1 MNGVNCALIGRMA
14 GVSQINDRFL
24 RPMVEQAAEA
34 MGLEPGG
41 MDTPISCHP
50 ATQRPWRDRFSPLS
64 LHHEE
69 YMLIAACYI
78 VCAYL
83 SGMRVSEIMQVQRG
97 CHFTET
103 TADGLIT
110 RHKLRGTTFKDHGR
124 RGIPATWVVIA
135 PVAEAI
141 AVLEQLTDRDELFWA
156 QRIKPQTV
164 PYGAVVQ
171 HTYFLKTFRDH
182 VNRIAATG
190 AVPIAAIA
198 LRCALNERGEP
209 LAQSAQLSGGA
220 PAAGVLTEELSFL
233 SQILGREMLSE
244 AAGTPVS
251 LMKPDGEAQT

>member
-1 MNGVNCALIGRMA
+1 MA
-14 GVSQINDRFL
+14 GVSKITDRSV
-24 RPMVEQAAEA
+24 RSMVEQAAEEL
-34 MGLEPGG
+34 GLESGG

-50 ATQRPWRDRFSPLS
+50 TTQEPWRDRFSPLS

-69 YMLIAACYI
+69 YILIAACYI

-83 SGMRVSEIMQVQRG
+83 SGMRLSEIVQLRRN

-141 AVLEQLTDRDELFWA
+141 AVLEQLTDHDELFHA
-156 QRIKPQTV
+156 PCMKRKTV

-171 HTYFLKTFRDH
+171 STLFLKAFRDH
-182 VNRIAATG
+182 VNRLAATG
-190 AVPIAAIA
+190 TVPIAAIPEVNGVPWP
-198 LRCALNERGEP
+198 LNSLQFRRTLLFLPCQDSRQRQLGSEQYLWFSP
-209 LAQSAQLSGGA
+209 LYL
-220 PAAGVLTEELSFL
+220 L
-233 SQILGREMLSE
+233 
-244 AAGTPVS
+244 
-251 LMKPDGEAQT
+251 